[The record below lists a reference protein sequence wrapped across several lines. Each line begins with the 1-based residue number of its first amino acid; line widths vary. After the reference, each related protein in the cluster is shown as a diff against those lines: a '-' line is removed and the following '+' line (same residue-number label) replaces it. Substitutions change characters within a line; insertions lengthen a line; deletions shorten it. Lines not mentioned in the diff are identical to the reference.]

1 MPNDKSFF
9 GGVIYID
16 LRGYT
21 KIVEEKIL
29 KNIADLIYSYQEV
42 VISEVKENFD
52 DTEIAAIEY
61 MGDGILIILKELN
74 NEISNKNSSFI
85 LKVYNNSKKIK
96 RVVFDIL
103 ELKKKEYTNLNSLDF
118 GIGISASVIYQKNI
132 FNKKTNKDRTLFF
145 GTSLNRA
152 AKIGDVMNVNKR
164 HIGIDKIMY
173 DDFLQIYL
181 KDENMIKNKNPIVHM
196 HLQY

>member
-1 MPNDKSFF
+1 MPSDKAFF

-42 VISEVKENFD
+42 VVKEIKKDFD
-52 DTEIAAIEY
+52 NTEIAAIEY

-74 NEISNKNSSFI
+74 NEIRKNNSDFF
-85 LKVYNNSKKIK
+85 LKIYNNSKKIK
-96 RVVFDIL
+96 SMVFEIL

-118 GIGISASVIYQKNI
+118 GIGISASDIYQKNV
-132 FNKKTNKDRTLFF
+132 FNKNTNKERALFF

-152 AKIGDVMNVNKR
+152 AKIGDVMNVKKK

-173 DDFLQIYL
+173 DKFLHRYI
-181 KDENMIKNKNPIVHM
+181 KDENMIKNTNPIVHM
-196 HLQY
+196 HLKY